1 MNTIIISRLLGSG
14 AGLIASQ
21 LAQSLNYD
29 FVDKEMLQVTMEQYG
44 LTRFGKLYTSPP
56 NIWDL
61 ANSKNLQ
68 VVSMLDDTMRALAH
82 RKQTVVLARGGYN
95 VLSNRSD
102 VLKVRIQAPFAARVE
117 RVMEREGIQ
126 DKEQAEKLV
135 AADDKARTK
144 FVARFYHQNWEDAS
158 SFDLVINTD
167 LIPTETSVAWISD
180 ASRLLEKRD
189 QLIGS
194 GSTESKEVDPLLLE
208 AIEHAL
214 EGRV

>member
-1 MNTIIISRLLGSG
+1 
-14 AGLIASQ
+14 
-21 LAQSLNYD
+21 
-29 FVDKEMLQVTMEQYG
+29 MLQVTMEQYG